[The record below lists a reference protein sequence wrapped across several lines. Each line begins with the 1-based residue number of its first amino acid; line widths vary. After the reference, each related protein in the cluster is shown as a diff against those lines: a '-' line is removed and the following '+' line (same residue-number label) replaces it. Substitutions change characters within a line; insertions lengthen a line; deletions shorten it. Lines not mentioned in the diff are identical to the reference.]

1 MEGAGMAAVCARLR
15 EEAEGI
21 WRALHDHPFI
31 RELAAGILPAE
42 KFRFYI
48 EQNLLYLPEYG
59 RAIAIGAS
67 KAHDL
72 AELGEFASALT
83 NIVETEIPENRRLLE
98 RTIDLGAAD
107 MGGTLVMAPAN
118 VAYTSYLISAAYRG
132 GPLEVMTAL
141 MPCAWSY
148 GDIATRLDAVADH
161 PVYADWVAFFASSRY
176 NDLVAD
182 MRTQLE
188 SMAADASPT
197 QQDALSAI
205 FQMGARLEWGFWE
218 MGYTLAQWPDVRVTR
233 PAAVA

>member
-1 MEGAGMAAVCARLR
+1 MAAICARLR

-21 WRALHDHPFI
+21 WRTLHGHPFI
-31 RELAAGILPAE
+31 RELAAGTLPPE

-67 KAHDL
+67 KARDL

-83 NIVETEIPENRRLLE
+83 NIVEIEIPENRRL
-98 RTIDLGAAD
+98 RDRIIDLGAAD
-107 MGGTLVMAPAN
+107 MGGSLVMAPAN
-118 VAYTSYLISAAYRG
+118 VAYSSYLISAAYGG

-148 GDIATRLDAVADH
+148 GDIATRLESIADH
-161 PVYADWVAFFASSRY
+161 PVYTEWVAFFGSSGY
-176 NDLVAD
+176 SDLVAE

-188 SMAADASPT
+188 AMAAGASPT
-197 QQDALSAI
+197 QQRNLSAI

-218 MGYTLAQWPDVRVTR
+218 MGYTLAHWPDVRVAR